1 MLVSKLLPTVYSYTG
16 QTFAMT
22 LKNEHRRHQFLP
34 QLFRTCKTHFILRT
48 HFTFSQGG
56 LYLISPFR

>member
-34 QLFRTCKTHFILRT
+34 QLFRTCKTHF
-48 HFTFSQGG
+48 TFSQGG